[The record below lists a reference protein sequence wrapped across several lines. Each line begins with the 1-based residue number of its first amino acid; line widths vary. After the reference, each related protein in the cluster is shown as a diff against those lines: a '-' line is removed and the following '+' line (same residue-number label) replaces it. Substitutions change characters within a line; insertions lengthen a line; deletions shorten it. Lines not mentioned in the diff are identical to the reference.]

1 MKSKYI
7 AISLITLLIL
17 GSGYYLYKSN
27 VNAKNSEKKLT
38 AYAVKMGDIT
48 VGFDSEGKF
57 LTDIVEPA
65 FVVSGKISSVNVIS
79 GQEVK
84 KGDLLAT
91 IDNTETAY
99 DVKNAK
105 ANLDKA
111 VAAHHAF
118 EANLASLDTS
128 KFDSD
133 TWKYYSEQENQL
145 RDASKSAQ
153 VLYDKARYTLSK
165 SNLYS
170 PIEGTV
176 IDIYFKQGETVQN
189 QNQSNPIMAILPKN
203 STPYVESNVED
214 IDISKVTLGMKVTFT
229 PDAND
234 SKKYTG
240 KVTFVSPKGNTDN
253 NGLVTYKVRLELDN
267 TEGLYDGF
275 VGNVTFISKEK
286 QGVLV
291 VPNKAV
297 KVIDGKQYVFEY
309 PNSEKKIE
317 IETGF
322 TDGKNVEVAEGLKLN
337 DQIAISQ

>member
-1 MKSKYI
+1 MKPKYI

-17 GSGYYLYKSN
+17 GSGYYLYKSS
-27 VNAKNSEKKLT
+27 VTAKNPDKKIT
-38 AYAVKMGDIT
+38 DYTVKMGDIT

-65 FVVSGKISSVNVIS
+65 FVVSGKISSLKVTT

-84 KGDLLAT
+84 EGDLLASL
-91 IDNTETAY
+91 DNTETIY
-99 DVKNAK
+99 DVQSAK

-111 VAAHHAF
+111 VASHHAF

-133 TWKYYSEQENQL
+133 TWKYYNEQENQL

-153 VLYDKARYTLSK
+153 ALYDKARYTLSK

-203 STPYVESNVED
+203 ITPYVESNVED
-214 IDISKVTLGMKVTFT
+214 IDISKVTLGMKITFT

-234 SKKYTG
+234 SKRYSG

-267 TEGLYDGF
+267 TESLYDGF

-309 PNSEKKIE
+309 PDTEKKIE
-317 IETGF
+317 IKTGF
-322 TDGKNVEVAEGLKLN
+322 TDGKNVEIAEGLKLN
-337 DQIAISQ
+337 DQISIAQ